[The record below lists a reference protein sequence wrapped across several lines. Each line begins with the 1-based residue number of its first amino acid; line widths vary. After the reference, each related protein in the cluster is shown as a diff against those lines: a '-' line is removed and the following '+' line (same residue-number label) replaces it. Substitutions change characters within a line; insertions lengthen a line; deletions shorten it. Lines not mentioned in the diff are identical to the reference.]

1 MESANLINYST
12 DMCWSCPYTTVQ
24 AMYLTKQEVMK
35 LGDGYGC
42 WAVYGEGD
50 SRVMGFYCR
59 LPFDKENSSINRTQV
74 DFAEHCLML

>member
-42 WAVYGEGD
+42 WAVFGEGD
-50 SRVMGFYCR
+50 SRVMGFIVDSHLTR
-59 LPFDKENSSINRTQV
+59 RIQV
-74 DFAEHCLML
+74 VIGPE